1 MGNKRRRRRRRLRR
15 SEAKA
20 IFRLIQVAFCALV
33 VILCVQF
40 FLHRYIRKFDER
52 IIIQGVSV
60 GNTDVSGLNAK
71 KAKEKVKEE
80 LSAYA
85 DEKMELSLEDGR
97 KGEST
102 LGELGFT
109 VKGLDAVI
117 QEAVD
122 YGKKGNALSCYR
134 ILKRAQKNKNEKV
147 FEVSYQVSE
156 KAAGKVLNAAFSD
169 QLNLPENARV
179 TLDGNDV
186 KVIEEKPGEVV
197 DTKKTVKS
205 INKFLGSD
213 WNGKGGMI
221 KAALT
226 YTDPEVT
233 KKDLKD
239 MTDLLG
245 SYTTYYGSDG
255 SGRSQ
260 NIESGAD
267 HINGAIIKPGEEF
280 SANEAMEP
288 YTEENGFTE
297 AASYED
303 DKVVQ
308 SMGGGICQVSTTLYN
323 AVLYSELEVT
333 QRSPHTMLVSYV
345 QPSQDAAIADDV
357 LDLRFKNNLETPVYI
372 EGVLADGNIT
382 FNIYGKDTRDSG
394 RTLEFVSETTG
405 TDLPDGKRFIATD
418 DSIGNYYT
426 LSQAQAAVSA
436 QLWKVVYVDGEEVS
450 RDVIN
455 NSQYVPSKETVA
467 VGTASANEADTE
479 KMNQAILSQDESQIM
494 NMIQQL
500 TGTGNASQTGES
512 DGAADTNGIA
522 DGAAGTN
529 ETTDGTGTADGV

>member
-1 MGNKRRRRRRRLRR
+1 MGNKRRRRRRRRLRR

-20 IFRLIQVAFCALV
+20 IFRMIQAALCALV

-71 KAKEKVKEE
+71 KAKEKVKND
-80 LSAYA
+80 LSVYA
-85 DEKMELSLEDGR
+85 DEKITLSLEDGR
-97 KGEST
+97 KGETT
-102 LGELGFT
+102 LGKLGFT
-109 VKGLDAVI
+109 VKELDTVI

-156 KAAGKVLNAAFSD
+156 KAAEKVLNTAFSD

-179 TLDGNDV
+179 TLDDGNV

-205 INKFLGSD
+205 INHFLAKD
-213 WNGKGGMI
+213 WDGKGGTI
-221 KAALT
+221 KASLT
-226 YTDPEVT
+226 YTDPDIT
-233 KKDLKD
+233 KDDLSN

-260 NIESGAD
+260 NIESGAG

-280 SANEAMEP
+280 SANQAMEP

-357 LDLRFKNNLETPVYI
+357 LDLRFENNFKTPIYI
-372 EGVLADGNIT
+372 EGVLEDGNLT
-382 FNIYGKDTRDSG
+382 FNIYGRETRDPG
-394 RTLEFVSETTG
+394 RSLEFVSETTG
-405 TDLPDGKRFIATD
+405 TELPDGKRFIATD
-418 DSIGNYYT
+418 DSIGSYYS

-436 QLWKVVYVDGEEVS
+436 QLWKVVYDNGEEVS

-455 NSQYVPSKETVA
+455 NSQYVPSKETIA
-467 VGTASANEADTE
+467 VGTASADQADTD
-479 KMNQAILSQDESQIM
+479 KMNQAILTQDESQIM

-500 TGTGNASQTGES
+500 TGAGNTSGSGETDENS
-512 DGAADTNGIA
+512 ATDENSTAGLNAADGS
-522 DGAAGTN
+522 AA
-529 ETTDGTGTADGV
+529 E